1 MKLTPQQFENH
12 ASDILQT
19 SYLGMEREVNNLLEQ
34 IKGKLQLVQEN
45 REQWD
50 LFSKE

>member
-1 MKLTPQQFENH
+1 MKLTPQQFEEH

-19 SYLGMEREVNNLLEQ
+19 TYAGMEREVHLLLEE
-34 IKGKLQLVQEN
+34 IKGKLRLVQEN